1 MVHDIPE
8 QTRKELMMII
18 DIPGYIKLEI
28 KHVVCDYNGTIAVD
42 GKLID
47 GVGDIMNELSKNLE
61 FHVITADTYGFV
73 ERELKNVNCKLV
85 KIDEQDQA
93 YSKLEYISG
102 IGKEHTVCI
111 GNGNNDRLMLKEA
124 RLGIA
129 LIQEEG
135 ACFETLRSSHVVCK
149 SIIDAFGYF
158 KEPKRLIAT
167 LRR

>member
-1 MVHDIPE
+1 
-8 QTRKELMMII
+8 MMIF
-18 DIPGYIKLEI
+18 DIPGYIRLEI

-47 GVGDIMNELSKNLE
+47 GVCEIINELSKELE

-85 KIDEQDQA
+85 KISGQNQA
-93 YSKLEYISG
+93 QSKLEYVSG
-102 IGKEHTVCI
+102 IGKDHTVCI

-124 RLGIA
+124 CLGIA
-129 LIQEEG
+129 LVQEEG
-135 ACFETLRSSHVVCK
+135 ACVETLLSSNVVCK

>member
-1 MVHDIPE
+1 
-8 QTRKELMMII
+8 MMIF
-18 DIPGYIKLEI
+18 DIPGYTRLEI

-47 GVGDIMNELSKNLE
+47 GVCEIINELSKELE

-73 ERELKNVNCKLV
+73 ERELKNVNCKLI
-85 KIDEQDQA
+85 KISNQNQA
-93 YSKLEYISG
+93 QSKLEYVSG
-102 IGKEHTVCI
+102 IAKDRTVCI

-124 RLGIA
+124 CLGIA
-129 LIQEEG
+129 LVQEEG
-135 ACFETLRSSHVVCK
+135 ACVETLLSSTVVCK

>member
-1 MVHDIPE
+1 
-8 QTRKELMMII
+8 MII
-18 DIPGYIKLEI
+18 DIPGYIKLEV

-47 GVGDIMNELSKNLE
+47 GVGEMMNELSKDIT

-73 ERELKNVNCKLV
+73 ERELENVNCKLV
-85 KIDEQDQA
+85 KIAKQDQA
-93 YSKLEYISG
+93 YSKLEYVSG
-102 IGKEHTVCI
+102 IGKEYTVCI

-129 LIQEEG
+129 LVQEEG
-135 ACFETLRSSHVVCK
+135 ACVETLLSSNVVCK